1 MLWSYHMGK
10 ENIIEWKQLI
20 IIIEM
25 KGWIQWMNL
34 EAQELPNLLKQS
46 KLAAEAPHTLINF
59 FPFPKISP

>member
-1 MLWSYHMGK
+1 
-10 ENIIEWKQLI
+10 
-20 IIIEM
+20 
-25 KGWIQWMNL
+25 MNL